1 MICPES
7 QVQASKKLQVGVLEA
22 EDIEEGK
29 MRTLDVFLQRNGKI
43 RLDFTDESYGEVYIE
58 VLNSSGQAVY
68 SNRTN
73 VIFDEVSCSTD
84 KLSQGSY
91 RIVIKANENFV
102 DFEVN
107 AYIVYT
113 PDWKYPEVTT
123 DSKKI
128 KIVRGKTKKIKLYSN
143 PQQANYEVYW
153 TSEDSSIAKV
163 MSDGTVKAKKKGS
176 VKIYADIYTD
186 DGEFYDDLQWT
197 VTVMPKNPSFKSV
210 SKKMKSFKQ
219 KYLKYK
225 LVKKNKKAILYGGY
239 NTVKWNKK
247 VYTEGFGHIGTFYP
261 YIELNKKSGKTSI
274 ELRFVCNVTLVSINT
289 YDDMGL
295 NRVSFESGSKNVKF
309 DYNSSYKDKIKKGI
323 LQITNNGTVRLS
335 NNSKEN
341 IDKISTLEKTLGRKH
356 VTLKAYDAEEGAYV
370 KYELNNLTKKICKK
384 VISDYKKI
392 LEMY

>member
-1 MICPES
+1 MLDRTFL
-7 QVQASKKLQVGVLEA
+7 SKKLQVGVLEA
-22 EDIEEGK
+22 EDIDEGE
-29 MRTLDVFLQRNGKI
+29 MRTLDVFLQRKGKI

-84 KLSQGSY
+84 KLPQGSY

-128 KIVRGKTKKIKLYSN
+128 KIVRGKIKKIKLYSN

-163 MSDGTVKAKKKGS
+163 MSDGTVKAKKKES

-247 VYTEGFGHIGTFYP
+247 VYTEGFGHIGTLYP

-274 ELRFVCNVTLVSINT
+274 ELRFVCNVTLVSINI

-295 NRVSFESGSKNVKF
+295 NRVSFKSGSKKVKF
-309 DYNSSYKDKIKKGI
+309 DYNSSYKDKIKKCI

-335 NNSKEN
+335 SNSKEN
-341 IDKISTLEKTLGRKH
+341 IDKINTLEKIQERKH
-356 VTLKAYDAEEGAYV
+356 VTLKASDTEEGAYV
-370 KYELNNLTKKICKK
+370 KYELNNLTKKTWKK

>member
-1 MICPES
+1 MRFIGHL
-7 QVQASKKLQVGVLEA
+7 KILLLQ
-22 EDIEEGK
+22 
-29 MRTLDVFLQRNGKI
+29 
-43 RLDFTDESYGEVYIE
+43 
-58 VLNSSGQAVY
+58 
-68 SNRTN
+68 
-73 VIFDEVSCSTD
+73 
-84 KLSQGSY
+84 
-91 RIVIKANENFV
+91 
-102 DFEVN
+102 
-107 AYIVYT
+107 
-113 PDWKYPEVTT
+113 
-123 DSKKI
+123 
-128 KIVRGKTKKIKLYSN
+128 
-143 PQQANYEVYW
+143 
-153 TSEDSSIAKV
+153 KV

-210 SKKMKSFKQ
+210 SNKMKSFKQ

-225 LVKKNKKAILYGGY
+225 LVKKNKKAILYGGC

-261 YIELNKKSGKTSI
+261 YIELNKKLGKTSI

-295 NRVSFESGSKNVKF
+295 NRVSFKSGSKNVKF

-335 NNSKEN
+335 SNSKEN
-341 IDKISTLEKTLGRKH
+341 TDKINTLEKILGRKH
-356 VTLKAYDAEEGAYV
+356 VTLKAYDTEEGAYV
-370 KYELNNLTKKICKK
+370 KYELNNLTKKTWKK